1 MGMRLLSQEAEEH
14 PNRSNKNQRQ
24 ALGEENMLRTSLK
37 CSKARKK
44 PCRAEVYCNGELE
57 SRSEIGEQQGAH
69 AVGSGGIW
77 QESGF
82 YCDYEGK
89 PSVGFMHDLIYT

>member
-1 MGMRLLSQEAEEH
+1 
-14 PNRSNKNQRQ
+14 
-24 ALGEENMLRTSLK
+24 MLRTSLK

-44 PCRAEVYCNGELE
+44 PRMAEVYCNGGLE
-57 SRSEIGEQQGAH
+57 SGREIGERQGAH

-82 YCDYEGK
+82 YCGYEGK